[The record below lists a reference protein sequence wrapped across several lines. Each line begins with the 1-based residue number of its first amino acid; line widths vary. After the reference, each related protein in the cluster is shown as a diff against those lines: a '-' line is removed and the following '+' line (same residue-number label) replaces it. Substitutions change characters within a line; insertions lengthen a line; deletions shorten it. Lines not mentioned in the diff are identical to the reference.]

1 MIRKREAKA
10 EEKKERRDR
19 KVADF
24 LIENDG
30 SEDDLLRKVE
40 NIWEELADKD
50 VKK

>member
-1 MIRKREAKA
+1 
-10 EEKKERRDR
+10 
-19 KVADF
+19 